1 MGNCIFCGKPAGF
14 LRRRH
19 RECQDKY
26 NRTWQA
32 MLNRAKEAALG
43 LGQLDDLN
51 QQLSVLAQK
60 GYVPQS
66 KVNEVL
72 MLGWEEAV
80 SHFLED
86 GNLDAEE
93 EKSLSEYVEFFGLT
107 QDELDKKRAYT
118 RFIKGAVLREIME
131 GKVPQRF
138 KLSTP
143 LPLNFQKSE
152 EFGMG
157 IFRC

>member
-1 MGNCIFCGKPAGF
+1 
-14 LRRRH
+14 
-19 RECQDKY
+19 
-26 NRTWQA
+26 
-32 MLNRAKEAALG
+32 
-43 LGQLDDLN
+43 
-51 QQLSVLAQK
+51 
-60 GYVPQS
+60 
-66 KVNEVL
+66 

-143 LPLNFQKSE
+143 LP
-152 EFGMG
+152 
-157 IFRC
+157 